1 MSLEPRCATKFNNDA
16 TLCPALCPCLATRPY
31 VASCLACSVSLRPLC
46 MFIPLTLHLASCYD
60 LMLHTHVPGC
70 HGLFPVSYTA
80 SCLCSRCIPS
90 SRSSPFALEIPSVYL
105 KFLSGL
111 LLAPAYLALSLTF
124 PFLRGCLGF
133 PSPSPSSELSP
144 ARHCA
149 YNRKLA
155 EHPII
160 CFI

>member
-1 MSLEPRCATKFNNDA
+1 MYLDSHCLWPAVAGDNIYWMTSQRIVQVSMSITLPAASFVPFCPQPVAFRGAAMSLEPRCATKFNNDA

-80 SCLCSRCIPS
+80 SCLCSRCIP
-90 SRSSPFALEIPSVYL
+90 
-105 KFLSGL
+105 
-111 LLAPAYLALSLTF
+111 
-124 PFLRGCLGF
+124 
-133 PSPSPSSELSP
+133 
-144 ARHCA
+144 
-149 YNRKLA
+149 
-155 EHPII
+155 
-160 CFI
+160 